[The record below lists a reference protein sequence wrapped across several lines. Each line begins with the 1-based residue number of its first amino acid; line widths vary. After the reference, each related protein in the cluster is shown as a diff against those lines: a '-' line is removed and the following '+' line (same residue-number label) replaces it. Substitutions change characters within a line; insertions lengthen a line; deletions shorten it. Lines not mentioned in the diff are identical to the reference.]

1 MGGYISNFFNR
12 REIRLNQICI
22 PSGIK
27 NKCGLITA
35 CHFRLVGKSAVCDHA
50 CGNAEEI
57 YRDVVAGM
65 DELAWLD
72 PDAAGLEAA
81 RRWFAAIQLQSSP
94 ADLNTDDHRAVAI
107 APS

>member
-1 MGGYISNFFNR
+1 
-12 REIRLNQICI
+12 
-22 PSGIK
+22 
-27 NKCGLITA
+27 
-35 CHFRLVGKSAVCDHA
+35 
-50 CGNAEEI
+50 
-57 YRDVVAGM
+57 M